1 MRRLES
7 QFPEE
12 MALIKHMLAIN
23 PLQRITT
30 MEAMSLP
37 MFHEFGVNL
46 SGVLQRYENL
56 RGGRG
61 AS

>member
-1 MRRLES
+1 
-7 QFPEE
+7 